1 MARDL
6 TVFRDEDIVLS
17 DREYARIKASLSRAA
32 GKARTRIVAGL
43 IMQGLTTAQ
52 LAAIQ
57 GRPEEEVRLECQ
69 ESISAVADQLESMP
83 EGPMI
88 LAQTCL
94 EGYGFFM
101 TRVMRATEECLMQ
114 AQAGGNAKDWTAAS
128 SMLRLSKETM
138 DTHIEWMQKLGMLP
152 NFTRPV
158 GRPKKD
164 VDPEVK
170 MRELATQAGT
180 TVEEIESAIVASAV
194 APKPMAPEVED

>member
-6 TVFRDEDIVLS
+6 TVFSNEEAVLT
-17 DREYARIKASLSRAA
+17 DREYARIKSSLSRAGA
-32 GKARTRIVAGL
+32 RARTRIVSGL
-43 IMQGLTTAQ
+43 ILQGLTTAQ
-52 LAAIQ
+52 IAAIQ
-57 GRPEEEVRLECQ
+57 ERPEEEVKLECAEAIQ
-69 ESISAVADQLESMP
+69 SVADQIEAMP
-83 EGPMI
+83 EGPML

-101 TRVMRATEECLMQ
+101 TRVMKATEDCLVQ

-138 DTHIEWMQKLGMLP
+138 DTHIEWMQRLGMLP
-152 NFTRPV
+152 NFSRPV

-170 MRELATQAGT
+170 MRELAAQAGT
-180 TVEEIESAIVASAV
+180 TVEAVEASIIASAT
-194 APKPMAPEVED
+194 APKPPAVEIED